1 MPRLVRRQPLFE
13 RIKAYL
19 NPLDFLL
26 WVSEEIDSS
35 DWDQLEKDW
44 AVPLGIGLNVVFLI
58 ARANSGRR
66 VSRAEDDIFGDDS
79 GGVSWV
85 NWFASFVVHFLT
97 LLSALNAFYTF
108 WRKRRYRLFEASIDK
123 PPSTPSAQRVQ
134 VASPP
139 MSSSPL
145 RYLSNVLSGETAESR
160 RHPDPQRDVWEI
172 AVWDPFPLSLRLF
185 CSFSPGHILI
195 YWLFL
200 PILPSDPRPSVT
212 VVTTIVLVTLL
223 TVQMSFL
230 SSSFARQ
237 AKDNTLVHKEVLHEY
252 DTKFVQPR
260 MHPLMRD
267 VGVQFSEEH
276 AHHPGSDMKYN
287 EVELHTPTHVI
298 NRGFKTSPN
307 PNYIGHVDP
316 DSASK
321 PIFSPTRRQSFFMPS
336 PGPAQQSGTQTPS
349 HLRDSSPLVQAPGSI
364 RQPQFRP
371 PTTGSGDGGSL
382 GVYSHA
388 NSPLRKSASVN
399 FDSRNQHTGDFNF
412 RDRISSPVKR
422 QSSPLKRS
430 SVPGGVSP
438 AAVAQRWNNL
448 SADVRDNRRDSG
460 RF

>member
-85 NWFASFVVHFLT
+85 NWF
-97 LLSALNAFYTF
+97 
-108 WRKRRYRLFEASIDK
+108 
-123 PPSTPSAQRVQ
+123 